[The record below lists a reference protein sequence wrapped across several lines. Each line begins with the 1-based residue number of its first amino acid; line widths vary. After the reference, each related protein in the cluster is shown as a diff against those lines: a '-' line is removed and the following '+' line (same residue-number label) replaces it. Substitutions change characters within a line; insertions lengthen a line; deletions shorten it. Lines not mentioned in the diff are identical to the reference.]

1 MPRQPMSYRQVATDA
16 LSASTVRR
24 LWTVNYD
31 PVLGVQPQD
40 FAVGTMLP
48 ALFYLFRWG
57 VRRGHGR
64 FASTFSSGAGG
75 PVRAEDVAA
84 KLMQHPAVQVDGH
97 AGPAILGDMVLAHC
111 LEARKHSAARSEPI
125 IRAYPTHYLASWLD
139 LPVKYSN
146 LRYVPD
152 VLAAALSQPPGNISL
167 LKDAPRMFGAEAL
180 HHNALLRAFAGAVET
195 RGRQS
200 ALTADQFRD
209 EAADALSAEQLIMAR
224 IAGAVGEAPVA
235 AEPISGQWP
244 LATDAAQEF
253 AADFQAVLIN
263 GADIMPLTVL
273 TDMLECSIAMG
284 LAVMVLA
291 SSALARK
298 MLSEGTV
305 SRPERYNKWALF
317 VDASMGSHHSLRE
330 LAEESMQGA
339 YRLMRHAPLDL
350 MVLRILDE
358 MGSVDEALA
367 DDLPLAA
374 PDGLARVRLL
384 VDVLQGRHARSEIV
398 RERAAVQCTRLARA
412 IREEDPASELLEVLA
427 DRAVHPVQRLAEG
440 LVRMMGRTSQEGHFV
455 KLLSSALVADEA
467 APYRL
472 ASQRKVR
479 ESHGGVQRST
489 EARSLV
495 LTNGVLDY
503 VVHRQLWSS
512 PRRIVSY
519 REFLAGLRERYGFF
533 VDVAPPGQPISAD
546 VLRQNRSVLERR
558 LRDLGLLTGVNDAE
572 SMKVLQPRFTN
583 LGGAGTAAG

>member
-1 MPRQPMSYRQVATDA
+1 MARPPMSYRRLAIDA

-31 PVLGVQPQD
+31 PVLAVQPQD
-40 FAVGTMLP
+40 FSVGAILP

-64 FASTFSSGAGG
+64 FVSTFSAGAGG
-75 PVRAEDVAA
+75 PVGADDIAA
-84 KLMQHPAVQVDGH
+84 KLMQHAAVQVTGL

-111 LEARKHSAARSEPI
+111 LEARKHSVARSEPI

-152 VLAAALSQPPGNISL
+152 ALVAVLSHPPGNIGLS
-167 LKDAPRMFGAEAL
+167 KDATRMLGAQAL
-180 HHNALLRAFAGAVET
+180 HDNALLRAFTCGVET
-195 RGRQS
+195 RGRES
-200 ALTADQFRD
+200 ALTADHFRE
-209 EAADALSAEQLIMAR
+209 EAADALSAEQVIMAR
-224 IAGAVGEAPVA
+224 IAGAIGEPPVS

-244 LATDAAQEF
+244 LATDVAGDF
-253 AADFQAVLIN
+253 AEDFQAVLIH

-273 TDMLECSIAMG
+273 TDMLECSIAIG

-291 SSALARK
+291 SSALAHK

-305 SRPERYNKWALF
+305 SRAERGDKWPLF
-317 VDASMGSHHSLRE
+317 VDASMGSRHILRQ
-330 LAEESMQGA
+330 LSEESMQGA
-339 YRLMRHAPLDL
+339 YRLMRYAPLNL

-358 MGSVDEALA
+358 MASVDEVLA
-367 DDLPLAA
+367 ADLPPAA
-374 PDGLARVRLL
+374 PDGLARVGLL

-398 RERAAVQCTRLARA
+398 RERAAVQCTQLALA
-412 IREEDPASELLEVLA
+412 IREQDPASALLEVLA
-427 DRAVHPVQRLAEG
+427 DRAVHPVHRLAEV
-440 LVRMMGRTSQEGHFV
+440 LVRMMGSTSQEGHFV
-455 KLLSSALVADEA
+455 KLLSSAMVADEA

-472 ASQRKVR
+472 ASQRRAR
-479 ESHGGVQRST
+479 ESYGGVHRRT

-503 VVHRQLWSS
+503 VVHRHLWTS
-512 PRRIVSY
+512 PQRTVSY
-519 REFLAGLRERYGFF
+519 REFLAGLRERYGFC
-533 VDVAPPGQPISAD
+533 VDVAPPDQPISPD
-546 VLRQNRSVLERR
+546 VLRQNRSALERR

-572 SMKVLQPRFTN
+572 SMKVLQPRFRN
-583 LGGAGTAAG
+583 LSGSGSAAG